1 MDSILVKIQKLIAHQ
16 KSAEEMGSIHEAEA
30 FALKIQ
36 KLANKHNISLNNI
49 PMEELKE
56 NVTREFFST
65 KVKSVSD
72 ILGYFVIRPIAKAN
86 YCQAI
91 LGQKATMVIVGSREN
106 IDITKSIYDIVLPI
120 FVKEGKR
127 LYNLGS
133 KSVGLDTHL
142 REFLRGCAEGLGI
155 KFKEAAALLLK
166 AEAGTALVVVRN
178 NEAVKHY
185 VETRMKITFKKQS
198 KFTKTGAYHDGVRTG
213 KNVQI
218 NKNLE

>member
-1 MDSILVKIQKLIAHQ
+1 MDTILVKIQKLIAHQ

-36 KLANKHNISLNNI
+36 KLANKHNISLNDI
-49 PMEELKE
+49 PMDKLKE
-56 NVTREFFST
+56 NITKVLFST

-72 ILGYFVIRPIAKAN
+72 ILGYFIMRPIAKAN
-86 YCQAI
+86 FCQAF
-91 LGQKATMVIVGSREN
+91 LGRDSMMIVVGSKEN
-106 IDITKSIYDIVLPI
+106 IDIAKSIYDLVLPV

-127 LYNLGS
+127 LYNLGD
-133 KSVGLDTHL
+133 KRVGLDTHL

-155 KFKEAAALLLK
+155 KFKEAAAVLLQSEK
-166 AEAGTALVVVRN
+166 GTALVVVRN
-178 NEAVKHY
+178 DEAVKHY
-185 VETRMKITFKKQS
+185 VQTRMVVAKKKSS
-198 KFTKTGAYHDGVRTG
+198 KFTKTGAYHEGVRVG